1 MAKRF
6 WLMKSDPDTYGLPE
20 LKKEKNRTTC
30 WDGVRNYQAR
40 NFMRDEMQVGDG
52 VLFYHSRQDPPS
64 VVATCTVVRT
74 SYPDRTQFEKKSNY
88 FDAKATKAAPRWF
101 MVDIQLDREFQSP
114 VSLTRIKE
122 LPGLE
127 EMLVARKGSRLS
139 IQPVT
144 PKEWKIVVK
153 AGRPKATAG

>member
-1 MAKRF
+1 MSKRF

-20 LKKEKNRTTC
+20 LKKEKTRTTC

-52 VLFYHSRQDPPS
+52 VLFYHSRQDPPA
-64 VVATCTVVRT
+64 VVATCTVVRA
-74 SYPDRTQFEKKSNY
+74 SYPDSTQFEKKSKY
-88 FDAKATKAAPRWF
+88 FDPKATKEAPRWF
-101 MVDIQLDREFQSP
+101 MVDIQLEKEFRNP
-114 VSLTRIKE
+114 VSLAEIKE

-127 EMLVARKGSRLS
+127 EMEVARKGSRLS

-144 PKEWKIVVK
+144 PKEWKIVLK